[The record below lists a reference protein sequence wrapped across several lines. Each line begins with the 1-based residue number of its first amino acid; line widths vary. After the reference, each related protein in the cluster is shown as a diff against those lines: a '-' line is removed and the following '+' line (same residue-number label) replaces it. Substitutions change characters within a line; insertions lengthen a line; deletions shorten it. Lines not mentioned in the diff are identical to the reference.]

1 MRKQNRSPR
10 QAEPAVRGTKKKAGK
25 EPIRKLSAGDDLGV
39 LFSHGRE
46 DGLPNSFAE
55 ALASGIPA
63 ATLAEILT
71 EKEEL
76 PTPAQ
81 SLEAGTRKSPPPQE
95 QLDLHGC
102 TAAEAE
108 IKTKSFL
115 ARARRNR
122 LQTVLVITGKGI
134 HSPEGSVLKDVI
146 EDRLKSMK
154 NDGSILAYLWEKKTR
169 ENSGA
174 LLVYLP

>member
-1 MRKQNRSPR
+1 MRKPNRSPR
-10 QAEPAVRGTKKKAGK
+10 QAEPAVRGSRKKGGK
-25 EPIRKLSAGDDLGV
+25 PPIRKLSASDDLGV
-39 LFSHGRE
+39 LFSQGRE

-81 SLEAGTRKSPPPQE
+81 SQQGAIRKSPPPQE

-108 IKTKSFL
+108 IKTENFL
-115 ARARRNR
+115 ARARRNH
-122 LQTVLVITGKGI
+122 LKTVLVITGKGI

-146 EDRLKSMK
+146 EARLKSMK
-154 NDGSILAYLWEKKTR
+154 NDGSILAWLWEKKTR
-169 ENSGA
+169 EESGA